1 MPGLTA
7 MPRKTCIGAVAVA
20 RSLFGVGFEDA
31 ESGIPEFLCSSRES
45 AAGRVAVAQERRD
58 DGSGEALPL

>member
-20 RSLFGVGFEDA
+20 RSLFGFEDA
-31 ESGIPEFLCSSRES
+31 GSGMREFLCSARES
-45 AAGRVAVAQERRD
+45 AVGRVSVAQDRRHD
-58 DGSGEALPL
+58 RSDEALPL